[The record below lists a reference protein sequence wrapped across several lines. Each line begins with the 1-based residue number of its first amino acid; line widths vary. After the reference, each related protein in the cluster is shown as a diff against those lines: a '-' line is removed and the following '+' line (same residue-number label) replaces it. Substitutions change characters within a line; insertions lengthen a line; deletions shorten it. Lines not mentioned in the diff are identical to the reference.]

1 MITPV
6 GQGGL
11 EIPVED
17 TVRTKY
23 CSSNKEAVGKYEDI
37 INKQYKELEDGKFE
51 DVTKEILE
59 DLQSDSDTD
68 EDEAKP

>member
-1 MITPV
+1 MEV
-6 GQGGL
+6 
-11 EIPVED
+11 

-23 CSSNKEAVGKYEDI
+23 CSSNKEAVGKYEGI

-59 DLQSDSDTD
+59 TCNLTVTQMKMRQSPRYRFTIVKNSQ
-68 EDEAKP
+68 E